1 MIDIIENNRHAMQK
15 LCQQYQVSRLE
26 VFGSAAQ
33 AGKFDSQQ
41 SDLDFLVE
49 FKPLE
54 MGQNADTY
62 FGLRE
67 SLEKL
72 FHREVDLVMTCAI
85 KNKYFLE
92 SINNK
97 RQLIYAD

>member
-1 MIDIIENNRHAMQK
+1 MQK

-26 VFGSAAQ
+26 VFGSAVQ
-33 AGKFDSQQ
+33 TGKFDSQQ

-54 MGQNADTY
+54 MGRHADTY

-67 SLEKL
+67 SLKEL

-92 SINNK
+92 SIYK
-97 RQLIYAD
+97 ERQLIYAD

>member
-1 MIDIIENNRHAMQK
+1 
-15 LCQQYQVSRLE
+15 
-26 VFGSAAQ
+26 
-33 AGKFDSQQ
+33 
-41 SDLDFLVE
+41 
-49 FKPLE
+49 LE

-67 SLEKL
+67 SLEEL

-92 SINNK
+92 SINNE

>member
-1 MIDIIENNRHAMQK
+1 MQK
-15 LCQQYQVSRLE
+15 LCQQYNVSRLE
-26 VFGSAAQ
+26 VCGSAAQ
-33 AGKFDSQQ
+33 ADKFDSQQ

-54 MGQNADTY
+54 MGQHPDIY

-85 KNKYFLE
+85 KKIRLE
-92 SINNK
+92 PPVHHGPG
-97 RQLIYAD
+97 RDPRTGRG